1 MLGIWGLSLPRPPPP
16 PPTDE
21 ATLEKSSW
29 SLLKDMKR
37 ITDSDAK
44 GKCSERARDNFQ
56 KLREVTAGDPWSGGQ
71 VLDSGASI
79 LLSGLYIFIV
89 LT

>member
-1 MLGIWGLSLPRPPPP
+1 MLGIWGLSLYRPPFPP
-16 PPTDE
+16 ADE
-21 ATLEKSSW
+21 ATLEKASW

-44 GKCSERARDNFQ
+44 GKCSERARECFQ

-71 VLDSGASI
+71 VQDSGASI

>member
-1 MLGIWGLSLPRPPPP
+1 MFGIWGLSLPRPST

-21 ATLEKSSW
+21 ATLEKASW

-44 GKCSERARDNFQ
+44 GKCSSGPERASRN
-56 KLREVTAGDPWSGGQ
+56 SGK
-71 VLDSGASI
+71 
-79 LLSGLYIFIV
+79 
-89 LT
+89 

>member
-1 MLGIWGLSLPRPPPP
+1 MESGGYLSTAPPFPP
-16 PPTDE
+16 ADE
-21 ATLEKSSW
+21 ATLEKASW

-44 GKCSERARDNFQ
+44 GKCSERARECFQ

-71 VLDSGASI
+71 DLM
-79 LLSGLYIFIV
+79 LLSP
-89 LT
+89 